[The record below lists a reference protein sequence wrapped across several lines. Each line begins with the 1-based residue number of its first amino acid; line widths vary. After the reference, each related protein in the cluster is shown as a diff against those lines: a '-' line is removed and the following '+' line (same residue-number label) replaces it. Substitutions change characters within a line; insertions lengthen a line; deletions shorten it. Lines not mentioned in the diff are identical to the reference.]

1 MDGQLDEHIMD
12 ECENRCV
19 DGQLA
24 SACVETMRDEY
35 MMDEWE
41 NRCVD
46 KWKDGCV
53 DGHLDEWEKLLWLT
67 TDDKWRMDTR
77 RMDG

>member
-1 MDGQLDEHIMD
+1 M
-12 ECENRCV
+12 

-24 SACVETMRDEY
+24 SACVETICDEC

-46 KWKDGCV
+46 QWEDECV
-53 DGHLDEWEKLLWLT
+53 DGHLDEWEKMLWLT
-67 TDDKWRMDTR
+67 TDERRMDTR